1 MGHGECKNHKSGQLT
16 RWTAVAAML
25 FLLIAAISAY
35 AVQEDKPADNQSTE
49 QQGQGSDL
57 QKSQALFQELS
68 LLLNKIQ
75 QGVQVP
81 APRTQSRLLPVL
93 PASTNV
99 YFALPNYGEALKQAD
114 DIFHEQLQ
122 ERPVLNEYWQQV
134 GMGGFI
140 VESAIDKIHEFMQ
153 YIGSELVVS
162 CTVTQQGPSF
172 FVIAEIKKP
181 GLKVFLQSLLSQ
193 FGGKNL
199 PVRVL
204 SPQELL
210 TAKSTRSSKQSFVLV
225 RPDFM
230 VFSSD
235 LAGLKKI
242 NTQLTAHTGTFATTP
257 FGQRLNQAY
266 HDGAG
271 VLLGADLQ
279 QLLTLATKG
288 PDNKDQAVLQ
298 KTGFADAK
306 FFIVEYKSDG
316 GQSFSGGELSFN
328 GQRQGIAAWLAPPAP
343 IGGLDFVSASAG
355 AAGGILTKSPLQIF
369 DELKDIVTAANPMA
383 QTQLDQMNTE
393 LKINLRD
400 DLISKL
406 QGEFSFALDGP
417 MMPKPA
423 WKAMIKVS
431 DPAGLQ
437 QTIAKL
443 ITAANAKA
451 GKGKTIS
458 VEQKTDKGLTYH
470 IVNFG
475 KGEKHDEVA
484 YTFADGYLVAGASR
498 ALVGEAIQIHRG
510 GTSLLKSSDFRTSLP
525 LNRPEC
531 SAVGYQNS
539 AALVKT
545 METHPSAKD
554 KDFAQGLQLMKMFSM
569 GNKVVTTCVYGE
581 PTAIRM
587 ASNSP
592 LALGF
597 MMGLPGAAIAIP
609 NIMRSKAAAN
619 EAQAASIVRS
629 VNMVQVS
636 YSSDHP
642 TLGFAA
648 DFKSLG
654 TDSPVHCDADGACI
668 HDSFRYSLS
677 GVCEKENCKDYV
689 IMATPVSSNGG
700 GRSFCSTSDAIVRS
714 RRGPVTTEQIGVE
727 ECQSWEPM

>member
-1 MGHGECKNHKSGQLT
+1 MGHGECKNHKSGQLAG
-16 RWTAVAAML
+16 WKAIAAMM
-25 FLLIAAISAY
+25 FLLLAAVSVY
-35 AVQEDKPADNQSTE
+35 GFQEDKPADNQSTE
-49 QQGQGSDL
+49 QQSQGPDL
-57 QKSQALFQELS
+57 QKDQALFQELG

-75 QGVQVP
+75 QNVQVP
-81 APRTQSRLLPVL
+81 APRTQSRLLSVL
-93 PASTNV
+93 PSSTNV
-99 YFALPNYGEALKQAD
+99 YFALPNYGEALKQVD

-122 ERPVLNEYWQQV
+122 ERPVLNDYWQQV

-153 YIGSELVVS
+153 YIGNELVVS
-162 CTVTQQGPSF
+162 GTVTQQGPSF
-172 FVIAEIKKP
+172 FVVAEVKKP

-193 FGGKNL
+193 FGGQNP

-210 TAKSTRSSKQSFVLV
+210 TAKAARSSKQSFVLV
-225 RPDFM
+225 RPDFV

-235 LAGLKKI
+235 LASLKKI
-242 NTQLTAHTGTFATTP
+242 NTQITAHTGTFATTP

-266 HDGAG
+266 HDGTG
-271 VLLGADLQ
+271 IVLGADVQ
-279 QLLTLATKG
+279 QLLSLAPKG
-288 PDNKDQAVLQ
+288 TDKDQGVVQ
-298 KTGFADAK
+298 KAGFGDAK
-306 FFIVEYKSDG
+306 FLIVEYKSDG
-316 GQSFSGGELSFN
+316 GQSFSSGELSFN

-343 IGGLDFVSASAG
+343 IAGLDFVSPSAG
-355 AAGGILTKSPLQIF
+355 SASGILTKSPLQIF
-369 DELKDIVTAANPMA
+369 DELKDIVTAMNPMA
-383 QTQLDQMNTE
+383 QTQLDQMNSE

-417 MMPKPA
+417 LMPDPA

-437 QTIAKL
+437 QTIGKL
-443 ITAANAKA
+443 VAAMNAKA
-451 GKGKTIS
+451 GKDKSIR

-470 IVNFG
+470 IFTFA
-475 KGEKHDEVA
+475 KGEKRQEVA
-484 YTFADGYLVAGASR
+484 YTFADGYLVAGSSR
-498 ALVGEAIQIHRG
+498 TLVGEAIQIHRG

-539 AALVKT
+539 AALFKT
-545 METHPSAKD
+545 MEQQPSAKD
-554 KDFAQGLQLMKMFSM
+554 KDLAQALQLMKMFSM
-569 GNKVVTTCVYGE
+569 GNKIVTTCVYGE

-587 ASNSP
+587 ASNS
-592 LALGF
+592 AAVLGA
-597 MMGLPGAAIAIP
+597 MMILPGAAIAIP
-609 NIMRSKAAAN
+609 NLMRSRTAAN
-619 EAQAASIVRS
+619 EAQAASMVRS
-629 VNMVQVS
+629 VNIVQVS

-654 TDSPVHCDADGACI
+654 TDSPVHCSADGACI
-668 HDSFRYSLS
+668 HDSFRYSLT

-689 IMATPVSSNGG
+689 IMATPVSDSAGG
-700 GRSFCSTSDAIVRS
+700 KSFCSTSDAIVRS
-714 RRGPVTTEQIGVE
+714 RRGPVAAEQLSVE